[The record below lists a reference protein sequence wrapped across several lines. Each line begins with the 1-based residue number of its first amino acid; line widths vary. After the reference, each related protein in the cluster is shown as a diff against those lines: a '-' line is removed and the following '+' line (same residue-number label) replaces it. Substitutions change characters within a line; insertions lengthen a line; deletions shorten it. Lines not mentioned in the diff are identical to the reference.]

1 LNGQA
6 STSCRLAEHEL
17 LDAYYVENRTRLL
30 EVAAFLDRI
39 DRARANGPADF
50 RMAAFHRALG
60 VLAGGES
67 DRTGRIQLL
76 LSDRTEEPLPVPDRR
91 SACGAPRP
99 GTGDGEA

>member
-1 LNGQA
+1 MNGQA
-6 STSCRLAEHEL
+6 STSRRLAEHEL

-39 DRARANGPADF
+39 DRARTHGPADF

-60 VLAGGES
+60 VLAGGER

-76 LSDRTEEPLPVPDRR
+76 LSDRTEEPLPGPDRR

-99 GTGDGEA
+99 GPGDGEA